1 MIFWEDY
8 PEENKDDFNVW
19 LELSKLPL
27 AMCKHLGWCS
37 LNIHSGEYADKSA
50 VEQPDEHPDS
60 YAERRY
66 SLELLFESE
75 LFESELATN

>member
-1 MIFWEDY
+1 M
-8 PEENKDDFNVW
+8 
-19 LELSKLPL
+19 
-27 AMCKHLGWCS
+27 
-37 LNIHSGEYADKSA
+37 NIHSGEYADKSA

-75 LFESELATN
+75 LFESELFESELATN